1 MAKIIVTEGNH
12 ELVLLDTENIRLGE
26 MSTYYKNLSH
36 YKKLDEALKLL
47 SSLDEKKYWRA
58 AILLKSLIKKK
69 ADAEEQE
76 IHSLIEQCNDFS
88 TSYIPN
94 SEQLSSMKSLSCY
107 RVGADAGAG
116 FKEGD
121 LDVLGTEGLLHCTG
135 ILVATEDEQGKLCYY
150 VGHIFGE
157 RETYV
162 TVKEELDRTLAD
174 VQRLTDK
181 KLKWSDLAEQ
191 VTLVGPGS
199 STDEPSLCY
208 KQTFKLLTQKGAKP
222 NLLFGSSVAFNLTGK
237 GDLIV
242 LDPLGRL
249 NEGSESKLPRAGH
262 GVYSPVNNL
271 DDSELSTTIEKQISD
286 AILDNDFP
294 YMNQFIMS
302 KL

>member
-1 MAKIIVTEGNH
+1 MTKIIVIEDNH
-12 ELVLLDTENIRLGE
+12 ERVLLDTEDIRLHE
-26 MSTYYKNLSH
+26 MSTYYQNLSY

-47 SSLDEKKYWRA
+47 SSLDEKEYWRA
-58 AILLKSLIKKK
+58 AILLKNLSKKK

-88 TSYIPN
+88 IFYIPN
-94 SEQLSSMKSLSCY
+94 SKQLPSMEGLSCY

-135 ILVATEDEQGKLCYY
+135 VLVVTEDEEGIPCYY

-162 TVKEELDRTLAD
+162 TVQAELDRILAD
-174 VQRLTDK
+174 VQQLTGRE
-181 KLKWSDLAEQ
+181 LTWSDLAQQ
-191 VTLVGPGS
+191 VTVVGPGS
-199 STDEPSLCY
+199 STDEPSSCY
-208 KQTFKLLTQKGAKP
+208 KQAFKILTREGAKP
-222 NLLFGSSVAFNLTGK
+222 NPLFGSSVAFNLTGK

-242 LDPLGRL
+242 LDPVGQLI
-249 NEGSESKLPRAGH
+249 EGIEFQIPRAGH
-262 GVYSPVNNL
+262 GVYSPVDNL
-271 DDSELSTTIEKQISD
+271 GDIENTTIEKQISD
-286 AILDNDFP
+286 AIQGDDYPHTNP
-294 YMNQFIMS
+294 FIMS